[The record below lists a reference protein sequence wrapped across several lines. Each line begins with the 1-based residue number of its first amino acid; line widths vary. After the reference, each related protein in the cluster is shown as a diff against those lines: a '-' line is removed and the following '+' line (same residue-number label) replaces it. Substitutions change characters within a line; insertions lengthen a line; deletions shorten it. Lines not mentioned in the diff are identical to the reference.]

1 MSCTTH
7 ARPETP
13 SETNRVMEGLLNYT
27 ITHFEF
33 EEGLQEKAG
42 YPFLKAHQRI
52 HEIFMKKVAD
62 IRARAAAGEE
72 VAHELLSLLKGWLV
86 SHIKSEDRDYVESV
100 RKFLESDDQADTGWL
115 NALLKKFA
123 TNIRRVYLCRADRQ
137 LPADWISRYRFNWD
151 MFTTFAFPN
160 LD

>member
-1 MSCTTH
+1 MAYMEWTRDLESGIQVIDAQH
-7 ARPETP
+7 KRIIDFINELYDAREAGRVD
-13 SETNRVMEGLLNYT
+13 ETNRVMEGLLNYT

-72 VAHELLSLLKGWLV
+72 VAHELLTLLKGWLV

-123 TNIRRVYLCRADRQ
+123 L
-137 LPADWISRYRFNWD
+137 
-151 MFTTFAFPN
+151 
-160 LD
+160 

>member
-1 MSCTTH
+1 MAYMEWTRDLESGIQVIDAQH
-7 ARPETP
+7 KRIIDFINELYDAREAGRVD
-13 SETNRVMEGLLNYT
+13 ETNRVMEGLLNYT

-72 VAHELLSLLKGWLV
+72 VALELLTLLKGWLV

-100 RKFLESDDQADTGWL
+100 KKFLESDDQADTGWL

-123 TNIRRVYLCRADRQ
+123 L
-137 LPADWISRYRFNWD
+137 
-151 MFTTFAFPN
+151 
-160 LD
+160 